1 MILVEL
7 DRVNEEKGA
16 LQRRVEELQDEQA
29 DVQRKMDQQDALK
42 SVMNK
47 NLN

>member
-7 DRVNEEKGA
+7 DRVNEEKGV